1 MYIRSIAIDK
11 KIGSRGGTY
20 TVCTQFTHASLGT
33 YSPTVCASPLF
44 FQLLLKKVA
53 TEPQH
58 YFSAQNECASVL
70 NGTHLFP
77 LQVLRQRCYPPACR
91 ITTLYY
97 TPAGRERV
105 GLQLLKPPS
114 TWCNLI
120 LWPVGVAV
128 AVVKDT
134 PGNNVPALP
143 RTQTHKHT
151 YCTMWL
157 THIVC
162 RARPHSFSLPSL
174 PHICNPAHRTRLH
187 LLCHLVPIL
196 FFFQHLL
203 SHLPFFCVD
212 PAIFAGLTKY
222 VTQEKLA
229 ALHVAGPVREN
240 AAGVLQ
246 PDVSVAAELRHLH
259 CCFTKG

>member
-1 MYIRSIAIDK
+1 MSLKQCAEYTKMPSEDFYCWVRHRTCDRRCSEHEENVLEAKSWEACDAIPFEIAFCVNHFSLMYIRSIAIDK

-105 GLQLLKPPS
+105 GL
-114 TWCNLI
+114 
-120 LWPVGVAV
+120 
-128 AVVKDT
+128 
-134 PGNNVPALP
+134 
-143 RTQTHKHT
+143 
-151 YCTMWL
+151 
-157 THIVC
+157 
-162 RARPHSFSLPSL
+162 
-174 PHICNPAHRTRLH
+174 
-187 LLCHLVPIL
+187 
-196 FFFQHLL
+196 
-203 SHLPFFCVD
+203 
-212 PAIFAGLTKY
+212 
-222 VTQEKLA
+222 
-229 ALHVAGPVREN
+229 
-240 AAGVLQ
+240 
-246 PDVSVAAELRHLH
+246 
-259 CCFTKG
+259 